1 MPDAIPLLRAGLLLA
16 FVDFLKQIGAP
27 TDRLLRQ
34 SKLSLVTL
42 AQPESLLPLYPCISF
57 VEAAA
62 RLEGIPNLGLL
73 AVQQIPTQELG
84 TMGRILSH
92 SLTLFDL
99 LVTFEQIV
107 GMINSGQRLS
117 LRWEKD
123 WVWVQHNCFGPADVE
138 NWQSQQTALMV
149 LINAMRMAL
158 GPTWQPPEIQL
169 VGVPCRAILAMDDFS
184 AVQIHFQCA
193 NNTIKIPRALLSL
206 PLNTADGPDDL
217 VLQPDYEVFRLTA
230 PAQDFVGSL
239 RQLIRLMLPQGYPD
253 VTFVAAASG
262 KSVRSL
268 QRQLAAAGLSYSRLV
283 DQVRFDRAVNL
294 LKQPEVKLIEIAA
307 ELGYTDSANFTRA
320 FKRWTST
327 SPREFRQLHHYQ

>member
-16 FVDFLKQIGAP
+16 FVDFLKQIGSP

-34 SKLSLVTL
+34 SKLPRDFL
-42 AQPESLLPLYPCISF
+42 AEPESLLPLYPCISF

-62 RLEGIPNLGLL
+62 RLEGIPNLGIL
-73 AVQQIPTQELG
+73 AVQQIQTQELG

-99 LVTFEQIV
+99 LVTIEHIV
-107 GMINSGQRLS
+107 GMTNSGQRIS

-123 WVWVQHNCFGPADVE
+123 WVWVQHYCLGPVHVE
-138 NWQSQQTALMV
+138 NWQSQQTTLMI
-149 LINAMRMAL
+149 LINAMRIAL
-158 GPTWQPPEIQL
+158 GPTWQPPAIQL
-169 VGVPCRAILAMDDFS
+169 VGAPCRAILAMDEFA
-184 AVQIHFQCA
+184 AVQIYFQCA
-193 NNTIKIPRALLSL
+193 NNTIKIPRALLSA
-206 PLNTADGPDDL
+206 PLSPTGASDDL

-230 PAQDFVGSL
+230 PAPDFVGSL
-239 RQLIRLMLPQGYPD
+239 RQLIRLMLPHGYPD
-253 VTFVAAASG
+253 VTFVAAVSG

-268 QRQLAAAGLSYSRLV
+268 QRQLAAAGLSYSHLV
-283 DQVRFDRAVNL
+283 DQVRFERAVNL
-294 LKQPEVKLIEIAA
+294 LKQPDVKLIEIAA

-327 SPREFRQLHHYQ
+327 SPREFRQLHQR